1 MGRNVAPGRT
11 ATASLLAVAG
21 LALLLAPPGQRL
33 ENTVFDQLQ
42 RLQQHPASPEVVLVD
57 TSNWTHGASSFWNAD
72 EYPQLLRQLNNAGAQ
87 LILPAAPPPQ
97 TTRLPN
103 ARQLA
108 ALADLEQRR
117 AGRRSQ
123 PVPATATQW
132 AEITRRSELH
142 ARTAGVAAELGNI
155 IVALPISK
163 RVGSGA
169 ASAAPCIKPPVDWS
183 IMADAVVSPQVPE
196 VGTIG
201 EIPADFCHSAI
212 GTGHMLFLPDK
223 DGVVRHLDLVVNAE
237 GTAVGSTLLHAV
249 APAAD
254 AIDGTGAQPGA
265 GLQDIARQRHLFL
278 RFSPPNS
285 SGESVTV
292 LAAEQLLH
300 DTDAAGELDGRIVV
314 LGDAVARSGA
324 GYDTPAGARIPVAML
339 LATGLSNLLTQDYI
353 TRSGWMA
360 PVEVAL
366 LLLVA
371 GIMVGCGLCVPA
383 PLSVMAGLLG
393 AGMLLG
399 LQGYLLDLGLWV
411 RLAGPAA
418 LALMLSCTV
427 PLLPRQASRG
437 SASPRSALA
446 SSSRPR
452 PPPATTPHELDLAF
466 SVLRQQPTGEHVK
479 RRLYELALAHAR
491 NKDPARAERVLRH
504 LAGIDPHY
512 RGAADKLRKLGG
524 MHRPAPEAGA
534 AAAPARPDNGGQAG
548 DFSGKTIGR
557 YRIERIIGRGAMATV
572 YLGLDPKINRQ
583 VAIKA
588 IALASEFGDSELENA
603 RTQFLRE
610 AQSAGR
616 LNHPNI
622 IGIYDA
628 GEDGQV
634 AYLAME
640 YFPGRPLSQFSR
652 PGNLLP
658 PAQVIEI
665 VARIAEALHYAH
677 GQHVVHRDIKPAN
690 LLYDP
695 ASDTLKITDFGIAR
709 LTDSSRTRTGIILG
723 TPSYMAPEQLM
734 GSGVT
739 GQSDLFSLG
748 VTLYQLLSGQPP
760 FRADSIS
767 LLMQKIAHDPH
778 PPLSTLRNDLPAGIH
793 AVVDRALAKEPAD
806 RFADGRAMA
815 LALRDCCS
823 SVAPPAAV
831 RTS

>member
-1 MGRNVAPGRT
+1 MGRNVAPGRA
-11 ATASLLAVAG
+11 ATASLLAFAG
-21 LALLLAPPGQRL
+21 VALLLAPPGQRL
-33 ENTVFDQLQ
+33 ENAVFDQLQ

-57 TSNWTHGASSFWNAD
+57 TSSWTDGASNFWNAD
-72 EYPQLLRQLNNAGAQ
+72 QYPELLHRLNNAGAQ
-87 LILPAAPPPQ
+87 LILPAAPPPLSD
-97 TTRLPN
+97 RLPD

-117 AGRRSQ
+117 TVRTSQ
-123 PVPATATQW
+123 PAADTAAQW
-132 AEITRRSELH
+132 AEISRRSGLH
-142 ARTAGVAAELGNI
+142 ARTAQAAAELGNVI
-155 IVALPISK
+155 IALPVSQQ
-163 RVGSGA
+163 VSSGT
-169 ASAAPCIKPPVDWS
+169 ASSAPCIKPSADWS
-183 IMADAVVSPQVPE
+183 ITADDVVSPHVPA

-201 EIPADFCHSAI
+201 QIPADLCHGAI
-212 GTGHMLFLPDK
+212 GTGHMLFLPDQ
-223 DGVVRHLDLVVNAE
+223 DGVVRHLDLVVNAA

-254 AIDGTGAQPGA
+254 TADTAGTQPGEV
-265 GLQDIARQRHLFL
+265 LQNIARQRQLYL
-278 RFSPPNS
+278 RFSPRGSPGKS
-285 SGESVTV
+285 LTV
-292 LAAEQLLH
+292 VAAEQLLQGT
-300 DTDAAGELDGRIVV
+300 DTAGALADRIVV
-314 LGDAVARSGA
+314 LGDASAKPGA
-324 GYDTPAGARIPVAML
+324 GYHTPAGQRTPVAML

-353 TRSGWMA
+353 TRSGWLA
-360 PVEVAL
+360 PVEVLL

-371 GIMVGCGLCVPA
+371 GITLGVGLRVPA
-383 PLSVMAGLLG
+383 PLAAMTGLLG
-393 AGMLLG
+393 AGLLLG
-399 LQGYLLDLGLWV
+399 LQGYLLGLGLWV
-411 RLAGPAA
+411 RLAGPAT
-418 LALMLSCTV
+418 LALVLSCAL
-427 PLLPRQASRG
+427 PLLPRPASR
-437 SASPRSALA
+437 SSSSPRSAPA
-446 SSSRPR
+446 SSTRAR
-452 PPPATTPHELDLAF
+452 PPPATTPHDLDLAF
-466 SVLRQQPTGEHVK
+466 SVLRQQPTGENVK
-479 RRLYELALAHAR
+479 RRLYELALTHAR
-491 NKDPARAERVLRH
+491 NQDPARAERVLRH

-512 RGAADKLRKLGG
+512 RGAGDKLRKLSG
-524 MHRPAPEAGA
+524 MHRPAPAAGPAAVPASHDRGGEA
-534 AAAPARPDNGGQAG
+534 Q
-548 DFSGKTIGR
+548 DFSGRTIGR
-557 YRIERIIGRGAMATV
+557 YRIERVIGRGAMATV

-588 IALASEFGDSELENA
+588 IALASEFDDSELENA

-610 AQSAGR
+610 AESAGR

-640 YFPGRPLSQFSR
+640 YFPGRPLSQFVR

-677 GQHVVHRDIKPAN
+677 AQRVVHRDIKPAN
-690 LLYDP
+690 LLYDL

-723 TPSYMAPEQLM
+723 TPSYMAPEQLT
-734 GSGVT
+734 GGGVT

-760 FRADSIS
+760 FRADSIA

-778 PPLSTLRNDLPAGIH
+778 PPLSTVRNDLPAGIH
-793 AVVDRALAKEPAD
+793 AVIDRALAKEPAD

-823 SVAPPAAV
+823 SVAHPAAV